1 MNIDDIKNLLDNL
14 DKKNLNEKIRRNIY
28 ALRVIKASTTREVQ
42 ARPRKA
48 KRHNTK
54 DPKVVEAYMQLDK

>member
-1 MNIDDIKNLLDNL
+1 MRKL
-14 DKKNLNEKIRRNIY
+14 EEH
-28 ALRVIKASTTREVQ
+28 LRFKGDKASTTREVQ
-42 ARPRKA
+42 SRPRKA